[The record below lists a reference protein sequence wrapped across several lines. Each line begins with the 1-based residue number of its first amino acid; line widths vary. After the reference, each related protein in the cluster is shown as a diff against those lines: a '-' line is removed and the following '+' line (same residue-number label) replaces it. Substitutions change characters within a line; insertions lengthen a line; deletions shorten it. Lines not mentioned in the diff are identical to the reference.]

1 MRRSGLALLT
11 LAVTALT
18 FAAPGP
24 PRSAAPDLLF
34 FAREISGDL
43 HARCAGCHS
52 DPESAGRLLLRPL
65 GDPKRPARAEV
76 LANYRATLSF
86 LDAEAPAESLLL
98 RKALGEANHTG
109 GAIYTSRT
117 SHDFLNLLHFAMG
130 ATLGNRPPEAIVQ
143 KRYETGV
150 GRDLEIDGTLSGD
163 PEGDPLTY
171 RWQLTEKPAGSRA
184 VVGGRDSGT
193 ARLLPDRRGL
203 YRLELVVGDG
213 RLWSLPAGLIVVA
226 KPARATVP
234 TRERNTDPVRPTPPT
249 PRKTLVERRLD
260 PMRLK
265 LIRRLYF
272 DLKWRTPR
280 LPEIER
286 WYDRSHG
293 DMVKAFLEDEET
305 WDTWFERQLFYFL
318 LVDRFRPKE
327 GRVTTIPAR
336 LTRGEITMERALEEI
351 VRSQYFNA
359 RNPGNDTFVTV
370 VLEQCLGMVVQERR
384 NTRVLGTGKKMYDGY
399 RVKLFKETGDSQAD
413 FVRIVFRQRAF
424 YDHLVGR
431 AWKTLHGAELDEKRR
446 KALVDRCVA
455 QPGSFRELY
464 AEWLAGAEYVESVT
478 RPRTK
483 GEIPYVRSLFL
494 DTLDRLPSYQE
505 LRDVRNAFL
514 SLADPT
520 PIRLVMGRVLLE
532 SDQARIPGSALLV
545 KQFVLEQFIRLFA
558 RQPTDKELTTFVNAL
573 KSDPAVTPRVVLYT
587 LISSPE
593 YQSY

>member
-1 MRRSGLALLT
+1 MA
-11 LAVTALT
+11 ALT
-18 FAAPGP
+18 WAAPGR

-34 FAREISGDL
+34 FTREIAGDL

-52 DPESAGRLLLRPL
+52 DPESGGRLHLRLL
-65 GDPKRPARAEV
+65 GDPKRPARAEL
-76 LANYRATLSF
+76 LANYRAVLPF
-86 LDAEAPAESLLL
+86 LDADAPHESLLL
-98 RKALGEANHTG
+98 RKALGEANHAG

-117 SHDFLNLLHFAMG
+117 SRDFQNLLHFTMG
-130 ATLGNRPPEAIVQ
+130 ATLDNRPPEAIVQ
-143 KRYETGV
+143 KRYEFGV
-150 GRDLEIDGTLSGD
+150 GQDLAIDGTLSGD

-171 RWQLTEKPAGSRA
+171 RWQLTEKPAGSRTKVA
-184 VVGGRDSGT
+184 DADAGT
-193 ARLLPDRRGL
+193 ARLRPDRRGL

-213 RLWSLPAGLIVVA
+213 KLWSLPAGLIVVA
-226 KPARATVP
+226 QPARATGPV
-234 TRERNTDPVRPTPPT
+234 RERKPDPVRPAPT
-249 PRKTLVERRLD
+249 APTAPSKKLVERRLD
-260 PMRLK
+260 PLRLK
-265 LIRRLYF
+265 LIRRVYF

-286 WYDRSHG
+286 WYDRTHQE
-293 DMVKAFLEDEET
+293 MVEAFLKDEET

-318 LVDRFRPKE
+318 LLDRFRPKE
-327 GRVTTIPAR
+327 GRLTTLPAR
-336 LTRGEITMERALEEI
+336 LARGQVTMERALEEI

-384 NTRVLGTGKKMYDGY
+384 NTRILETGKKMYDGY
-399 RVKLFKETGDSQAD
+399 RAKLFKETGDSQAD
-413 FVRIVFRQRAF
+413 FVRIVFKQRAF

-431 AWKTLHGAELDEKRR
+431 AWKALHGAELDRKRR
-446 KALVDRCVA
+446 KAFVDRCVA

-464 AEWLAGAEYVESVT
+464 AEWLIGVDYVEGVT

-505 LRDVRNAFL
+505 LRNVRNAFL

-532 SDQARIPGSALLV
+532 SSQARIPGSALLV

-593 YQSY
+593 YQIY

>member
-1 MRRSGLALLT
+1 MRRSGMILLT
-11 LAVTALT
+11 LAGAALT
-18 FAAPGP
+18 FAAPER
-24 PRSAAPDLLF
+24 PRPAAPDLLF
-34 FAREISGDL
+34 FTKEVAGDL
-43 HARCAGCHS
+43 HARCAGCHC
-52 DPESAGRLLLRPL
+52 DPESGGRYHLRPL
-65 GDPKRPARAEV
+65 DDAPRPARESV
-76 LANYRATLSF
+76 LANYRATLAL
-86 LDAEAPAESLLL
+86 LDAESPAESLLL
-98 RKALGEANHTG
+98 RKALGEASHAG

-117 SHDFLNLLHFAMG
+117 SKDFLNLLHFAMG
-130 ATLGNRPPEAIVQ
+130 ATLDNRPPAAIVQ

-150 GRDLEIDGTLSGD
+150 GQDLQIDGTLSGD
-163 PEGDPLTY
+163 PDGNPLTY
-171 RWQLTEKPAGSRA
+171 RWRLTDKPAGSRA
-184 VVGGRDSGT
+184 RVGGAETDT
-193 ARLLPDRRGL
+193 ARLRPDRRGS

-213 RLWSLPAGLIVVA
+213 KLWSLPAGLMVVA
-226 KPARATVP
+226 KPAPTAT
-234 TRERNTDPVRPTPPT
+234 RPPASGPSANKTPSA
-249 PRKTLVERRLD
+249 PRKSILERRLD
-260 PMRLK
+260 PLRLK
-265 LIRRLYF
+265 LIRRVYF

-280 LPEIER
+280 LAEIER

-305 WDTWFERQLFYFL
+305 WDTWFEQQLFYFL

-327 GRVTTIPAR
+327 GQVTTIPAR
-336 LTRGEITMERALEEI
+336 LTRGEITMERAIEEI

-384 NTRVLGTGKKMYDGY
+384 NTRILETGKKMYDGY
-399 RVKLFKETGDSQAD
+399 RAKLFKETGDSQAD

-424 YDHLVGR
+424 LDHLVGR
-431 AWKTLHGAELDEKRR
+431 TWKALHGADLEKKRR
-446 KALVDRCVA
+446 KAFVDRCVDR
-455 QPGSFRELY
+455 PGTFRELY
-464 AEWLAGAEYVESVT
+464 GEWLTGAEYVEGVT
-478 RPRTK
+478 RPRKK

-505 LRDVRNAFL
+505 LRNVRNAFL

-545 KQFVLEQFIRLFA
+545 KPFVLELFLRLFA

-573 KSDPAVTPRVVLYT
+573 KNDPAVTPRVVLYT

-593 YQSY
+593 YQAY